1 MGPLY
6 SRGMLHRV
14 LPVGPLQCNCQLV
27 ACPRTKE
34 AVLVDPGDEAEKI
47 MALVAKEGV
56 TVKYLLHT
64 HAHFDHCGATGKVK
78 TATGALTCLHD
89 GDRMLYENLPTQGR
103 MFGMTFEPTP
113 ALDKTLEDGE
123 PVLFGDC
130 KLEVIH
136 TPGHSP
142 GSVCFR
148 FTGPGSVE
156 WLASGD
162 TLFQGSVGRADL
174 WGGNGQQL
182 VKSIRDRL
190 LVLDD
195 DLPVFPGHGA
205 ETLIGVEKRS
215 NPFLA

>member
-1 MGPLY
+1 MI
-6 SRGMLHRV
+6 HRV

-47 MALVAKEGV
+47 LALVAKEGV

-64 HAHFDHCGATGKVK
+64 HAHFDHCGATGAVK
-78 TATGALTCLHD
+78 TALGAPTCLHAD
-89 GDRMLYENLPTQGR
+89 DRMLYDNLPTQGR
-103 MFGMTFEPTP
+103 MFGMHFEPAPT
-113 ALDKTLEDGE
+113 LDKTLADGE
-123 PVLFGDC
+123 PISFGHC

-148 FTGPGSVE
+148 FTSPESDAE

-174 WGGNGQQL
+174 WGGNGRQL
-182 VKSIRDRL
+182 LTSIRERL
-190 LVLDD
+190 FVLDD
-195 DLPVFPGHGA
+195 DLPVYPGHGG
-205 ETLIGVEKRS
+205 TTRIGIEKRT
-215 NPFLA
+215 NPFLQ

>member
-1 MGPLY
+1 MI
-6 SRGMLHRV
+6 HRV

-34 AVLVDPGDEAEKI
+34 AVLVDPGDEPEKI
-47 MALVAKEGV
+47 LAMLEKEGV

-64 HAHFDHCGATGKVK
+64 HAHFDHCGATGAVK

-89 GDRMLYENLPTQGR
+89 ADRMLYENLPTQGR

-113 ALDKTLEDGE
+113 ALDKTLADGE
-123 PVLFGDC
+123 PVTFGDC
-130 KLEVIH
+130 KLEVLH

-148 FTGPGSVE
+148 FSGPGSDAE

-162 TLFQGSVGRADL
+162 TLFQGSIGRADL
-174 WGGNGQQL
+174 WGGNGQL
-182 VKSIRDRL
+182 LLKSIRDRL
-190 LVLDD
+190 FVLDD

-205 ETLIGVEKRS
+205 ETRIGVEKRT
-215 NPFLA
+215 NPFLN

>member
-1 MGPLY
+1 MI
-6 SRGMLHRV
+6 HQV

-34 AVLVDPGDEAEKI
+34 AVLVDPGDEPEKI
-47 MALVAKEGV
+47 LALVAKAGV

-64 HAHFDHCGATGKVK
+64 HAHFDHCGATGAVK
-78 TATGALTCLHD
+78 TATGALTCLH
-89 GDRMLYENLPTQGR
+89 GEDRMLYENLPTQGR
-103 MFGMTFEPTP
+103 MFGMTFAPAP
-113 ALDKTLEDGE
+113 ALDKTLADNE
-123 PVLFGDC
+123 PVTFGDC

-148 FTGPGSVE
+148 FSSPESDSE

-174 WGGNGQQL
+174 WGGNGRLL
-182 VKSIRDRL
+182 VSSIRERL
-190 LVLDD
+190 FVLDD

-205 ETLIGVEKRS
+205 DTRIGIEKRT
-215 NPFLA
+215 NPFLQ